1 NGPIRIYEDRE
12 HTLAQLRYVYG
23 AAMDPVSG
31 WMTPEL
37 AYRTMLDPT
46 ECRDEAEG
54 ARYYL
59 NRAMASS
66 DAWIALRAV

>member
-1 NGPIRIYEDRE
+1 
-12 HTLAQLRYVYG
+12 
-23 AAMDPVSG
+23 
-31 WMTPEL
+31 MTPEL

-66 DAWIALRAV
+66 DAWIALRAVEDAQMDGPEPADGTAITLGFDGSMN